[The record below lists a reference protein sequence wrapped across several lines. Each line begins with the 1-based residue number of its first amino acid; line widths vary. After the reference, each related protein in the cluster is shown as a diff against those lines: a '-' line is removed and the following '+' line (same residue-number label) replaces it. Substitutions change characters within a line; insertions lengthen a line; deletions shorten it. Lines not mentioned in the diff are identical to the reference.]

1 MTDKVLAASAEPSP
15 DTLLKQAILGARA
28 TAERAARPV
37 DTAPA
42 VAARPAFR
50 FEPRLAVLAAVA
62 LGAGSLLGAGAMS
75 LTAPRGSDNAEV
87 LVQIRHRID
96 AARTESDR
104 QIERL
109 SKSLAQLQEGA
120 EAARSEAKT
129 RHANLA
135 ERLGRAEQNITGKLA
150 ATGDRLE
157 QAENDQSARLA
168 ALTTQIEKRA
178 AMPIPGPAPA
188 PQAAKAAAAEPTE
201 TGTIPDRPKPSPTEN
216 WAVREVYD
224 GVAVLEDRKRRL
236 VEVGP
241 GDTVPGVGRIDAI
254 ERRGKT
260 WVVVT
265 KQGTI
270 TPQTW

>member
-28 TAERAARPV
+28 SAEKAAA
-37 DTAPA
+37 APAETGGARTGRFRVEPRLLA
-42 VAARPAFR
+42 VAAAS
-50 FEPRLAVLAAVA
+50 
-62 LGAGSLLGAGAMS
+62 LGLGSLLGAGAMG
-75 LTAPRGSDNAEV
+75 LAAPRGADGGETLAQIRHQMEIGRTESEHQVERLAKGLAQLQDNAE
-87 LVQIRHRID
+87 
-96 AARTESDR
+96 AARTE
-104 QIERL
+104 
-109 SKSLAQLQEGA
+109 
-120 EAARSEAKT
+120 AKA

-135 ERLGRAEQNITGKLA
+135 ERLGRAEQSLTTKFA

-157 QAENDQSARLA
+157 QAEKDQTARLA
-168 ALTTQIEKRA
+168 ALTAQIEKRA
-178 AMPIPGPAPA
+178 AAPVPALA
-188 PQAAKAAAAEPTE
+188 PQAAKPMAPEPTE
-201 TGTIPDRPKPSPTEN
+201 TGTIPDKPKPSPAEG

-236 VEVGP
+236 VEVGL
-241 GDTVPGVGRIDAI
+241 GDTVPGVGRIENI

-270 TPQTW
+270 TPQAW

>member
-28 TAERAARPV
+28 SAERSA
-37 DTAPA
+37 APA
-42 VAARPAFR
+42 MKSGTPWTAKLRA
-50 FEPRLAVLAAVA
+50 EPRLLAIAAASLSFGA
-62 LGAGSLLGAGAMS
+62 LVGAGGMS
-75 LTAPRGSDNAEV
+75 LATPRVADGSQTLAQIRHQMEIGRTESERQVERLAKALAQVQDNAE
-87 LVQIRHRID
+87 
-96 AARTESDR
+96 AARTEA
-104 QIERL
+104 
-109 SKSLAQLQEGA
+109 K
-120 EAARSEAKT
+120 ARHT
-129 RHANLA
+129 NLA
-135 ERLGRAEQNITGKLA
+135 ERLGRAEQSLATKLA

-157 QAENDQSARLA
+157 QAEKDQSARLA
-168 ALTTQIEKRA
+168 ALTVQIEKRA
-178 AMPIPGPAPA
+178 AATAPAPVIA
-188 PQAAKAAAAEPTE
+188 PQAAKPVAPEPTE
-201 TGTIPDRPKPSPTEN
+201 TGTISDKPKPSPAEG

-241 GDTVPGVGRIDAI
+241 GDTVPGVGRIESI
-254 ERRGKT
+254 ERRGKN